1 MQRLLLLPIT
11 ACLALREQHAES
23 LSDLAAASLSD
34 VAASLSDLASG
45 EPGGFANRTRAG
57 VKGICQGSS
66 PVYGH
71 MLDALGPRAPL
82 ELTVVK
88 CFVDYFG
95 KSSVDAVARCIKAA
109 FQAAF
114 PNYIASVNIV
124 NFRMTTSTE
133 TGYVLQGSSEDCELF
148 IVWDFGTS
156 TIYLSMFISK
166 A

>member
-1 MQRLLLLPIT
+1 MTSDRGGWLHCCSMLITCVLTGCTTLPVF
-11 ACLALREQHAES
+11 HYPVFSS
-23 LSDLAAASLSD
+23 LMKMIL
-34 VAASLSDLASG
+34 
-45 EPGGFANRTRAG
+45 PPG

-148 IVWDFGTS
+148 IVWDFP
-156 TIYLSMFISK
+156 
-166 A
+166 